1 MDAATPNQLLGWWI
15 QITWCFPAFIVPSVL
30 ATSQTMTEPPPV
42 QSLNLKIVKYK
53 TRLTLSE
60 KAATV
65 QEKVL
70 MTFLKKN
77 NLENYCSR
85 LLYEIF
91 SLYSCKQNTKKWGV
105 TQYLFTAQ
113 HHTVSDK
120 RREAHQTYPFM
131 IWVLTGSTFGFS
143 GADLA
148 ATGGS
153 HTNWEASKRR
163 TLCIIHPPHRKR
175 L

>member
-15 QITWCFPAFIVPSVL
+15 QITWYFPAFIVPSVL

-42 QSLNLKIVKYK
+42 QSLNLKIVRYK

-70 MTFLKKN
+70 KDFLKKK
-77 NLENYCSR
+77 NLENYCLR

-91 SLYSCKQNTKKWGV
+91 SLYSCKQNTKK
-105 TQYLFTAQ
+105 
-113 HHTVSDK
+113 
-120 RREAHQTYPFM
+120 
-131 IWVLTGSTFGFS
+131 
-143 GADLA
+143 
-148 ATGGS
+148 
-153 HTNWEASKRR
+153 
-163 TLCIIHPPHRKR
+163 
-175 L
+175 

>member
-60 KAATV
+60 KAVTV

-70 MTFLKKN
+70 KDFLKKKTT
-77 NLENYCSR
+77 LR
-85 LLYEIF
+85 II
-91 SLYSCKQNTKKWGV
+91 
-105 TQYLFTAQ
+105 AQ
-113 HHTVSDK
+113 D
-120 RREAHQTYPFM
+120 YFM
-131 IWVLTGSTFGFS
+131 KF
-143 GADLA
+143 LA
-148 ATGGS
+148 
-153 HTNWEASKRR
+153 
-163 TLCIIHPPHRKR
+163 CILVNKILRNEG
-175 L
+175 

>member
-15 QITWCFPAFIVPSVL
+15 QITWYFPAFIVPSVL

-70 MTFLKKN
+70 KDFLKKKN
-77 NLENYCSR
+77 NLENYCSK

-91 SLYSCKQNTKKWGV
+91 SLYSCKQNTKK
-105 TQYLFTAQ
+105 
-113 HHTVSDK
+113 
-120 RREAHQTYPFM
+120 
-131 IWVLTGSTFGFS
+131 
-143 GADLA
+143 
-148 ATGGS
+148 
-153 HTNWEASKRR
+153 
-163 TLCIIHPPHRKR
+163 
-175 L
+175 

>member
-15 QITWCFPAFIVPSVL
+15 QITWYFPAFIVPSVL

-70 MTFLKKN
+70 KDFLKKKN

-113 HHTVSDK
+113 HHTVSDI
-120 RREAHQTYPFM
+120 RRIHLWFEYSQ
-131 IWVLTGSTFGFS
+131 VLFLVFLGLTSQLQG
-143 GADLA
+143 DLTPTERRA
-148 ATGGS
+148 RGGHS
-153 HTNWEASKRR
+153 V
-163 TLCIIHPPHRKR
+163 
-175 L
+175 